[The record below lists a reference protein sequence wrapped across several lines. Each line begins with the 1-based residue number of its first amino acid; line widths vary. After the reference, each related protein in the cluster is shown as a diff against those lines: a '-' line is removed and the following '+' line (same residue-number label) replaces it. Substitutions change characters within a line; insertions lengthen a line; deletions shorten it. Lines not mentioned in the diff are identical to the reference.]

1 MAELT
6 VTLGSLFPACSRVK
20 LVAVMKAVAVNVPVS
35 AQKTALLHTG
45 IVLYAPLIK
54 EQNFHIMVL
63 FHDSLMH
70 KHGYRQTDRQ
80 TNGPSTLQHL
90 SLSRPN
96 FAIPSNKGVNDFAFF
111 VGTRVEKETN

>member
-1 MAELT
+1 MAEPT
-6 VTLGSLFPACSRVK
+6 FSLFPACSRVK
-20 LVAVMKAVAVNVPVS
+20 PVAVMKAVAVNVPVS

-70 KHGYRQTDRQ
+70 KHGYRQTDR
-80 TNGPSTLQHL
+80 
-90 SLSRPN
+90 
-96 FAIPSNKGVNDFAFF
+96 
-111 VGTRVEKETN
+111 